1 MTSLQ
6 IHHDSFGIK
15 IFSRNQENNTDKY
28 PDMVEL
34 LKQIMDEETISFII
48 DSEIV
53 AFDPIHETI
62 LPFQILSTR
71 KRKVFKL
78 KGLTLLIEN

>member
-6 IHHDSFGIK
+6 IHCDPSGIK

-28 PDMVEL
+28 PDLVEL
-34 LKQIMDEETISFII
+34 LKKAMDEEATSFII

-53 AFDPIHETI
+53 AFDPVNETI

-71 KRKVFKL
+71 KRKVF
-78 KGLTLLIEN
+78 

>member
-1 MTSLQ
+1 M
-6 IHHDSFGIK
+6 IEF
-15 IFSRNQENNTDKY
+15 
-28 PDMVEL
+28 

-53 AFDPIHETI
+53 AFDPIHERI

-71 KRKVFKL
+71 KRKVFK
-78 KGLTLLIEN
+78 

>member
-6 IHHDSFGIK
+6 IHYDSSDIK

-28 PDMVEL
+28 PDMIEL
-34 LKQIMDEETISFII
+34 LKQIMDKETTSFII

-53 AFDPIHETI
+53 AFDPINETI

-71 KRKVFKL
+71 KRKVFEL
-78 KGLTLLIEN
+78 KSLILLI